1 MAGRKLNTQQIGDRG
16 RRMINSVPIFGPIA
30 KTIFGDPDQEAHE
43 RAMKQASNEMSAN
56 RVGMME
62 SRVGSMQNMAQAFEP
77 MNQML
82 QQMYGGSSAGQGQNG
97 GLVDLQALTKNPFTQ
112 GMQDNMYQSAFGH
125 KAPPGS
131 AAPPPGFANGQ
142 NPQLGNAAFSPPQ
155 PRRR

>member
-1 MAGRKLNTQQIGDRG
+1 MARKLNTQQIGDRG

-43 RAMKQASNEMSAN
+43 RAMKQAADEMSAN

-77 MNQML
+77 MNQMM
-82 QQMYGGSSAGQGQNG
+82 QQMYGGGATGKGPNG
-97 GLVDLQALTKNPFTQ
+97 GMLDLQAMAQNPFTQ
-112 GMQDNMYQSAFGH
+112 GMQDNMYQSAFGR
-125 KAPPGS
+125 KAPPNSGS
-131 AAPPPGFANGQ
+131 APPGFANGQ
-142 NPQLGNAAFSPPQ
+142 NPQAGHPAFMPPP

>member
-62 SRVGSMQNMAQAFEP
+62 SRVGSMQNLAQAFEP
-77 MNQML
+77 MNKMMQT
-82 QQMYGGSSAGQGQNG
+82 MYGGGATGQGQNG
-97 GLVDLQALTKNPFTQ
+97 GMLDLQSITQNPFTQ
-112 GMQDNMYQSAFGH
+112 DMQDNMYMSAFGR

-131 AAPPPGFANGQ
+131 AAPPPGFVNGQ
-142 NPQLGNAAFSPPQ
+142 NPQAGNPAFMPP
-155 PRRR
+155 PPKRR